1 MATDRLSAEQRAEL
15 ARLDAIVEP
24 KVLGCETTHARVG
37 PRGGRMCVGL
47 ITSAFPLSDGEFA
60 YMTVD
65 MSRLL
70 SMARTHIRAL
80 LSAHDD
86 AVRLRKVKDDRDEVI
101 ARLEAAETELYQV
114 RRMDNARAADFEVMR
129 YRAERLEV
137 VLEAI
142 ASGAPNAEPECPDTD
157 NSGDYIKYGGDH
169 LHFHLAKMARAA
181 LAPKENCDE

>member
-80 LSAHDD
+80 LA
-86 AVRLRKVKDDRDEVI
+86 
-101 ARLEAAETELYQV
+101 AAEE
-114 RRMDNARAADFEVMR
+114 
-129 YRAERLEV
+129 AERLE
-137 VLEAI
+137 
-142 ASGAPNAEPECPDTD
+142 S
-157 NSGDYIKYGGDH
+157 
-169 LHFHLAKMARAA
+169 A
-181 LAPKENCDE
+181 LAAANERARVLAEEVKAWRWWGTHELSEDMSNEATAVFDARDATDAAGALEGE